1 MQPVFSKR
9 HPKFAEPQT
18 ARKPTKATGRSR
30 NDSLSPDRTILV
42 RKTRPC
48 RPLPSLRPFSG
59 GSLPTVAL
67 RSKNRPPVVT
77 RRRPSVRPPSGDR
90 RLLPH
95 AHSPS
100 SRRCTRPA
108 PPHDRTDAD
117 AKRPGTT
124 CNEPVVNGRHGNP
137 RFPSPYDKPSGKEK
151 PLRTTDV
158 RRRRRTARAVFSRR

>member
-1 MQPVFSKR
+1 MPRNLCERCTQPVFSKR

-30 NDSLSPDRTILV
+30 NDSSPPAAPSSSEKHTPSVRFPLSDLLR
-42 RKTRPC
+42 
-48 RPLPSLRPFSG
+48 LPSDR
-59 GSLPTVAL
+59 
-67 RSKNRPPVVT
+67 RPPVVT
-77 RRRPSVRPPSGDR
+77 RRRLSVRPPSGDR

-100 SRRCTRPA
+100 FP
-108 PPHDRTDAD
+108 PMYPHDRTDAD

-137 RFPSPYDKPSGKEK
+137 RFPYPYDKPSGKEK